1 MLRLV
6 AGQLDSA
13 SAFAN
18 HDDAS
23 GISENESPAPILSGD
38 AQDSSSNSNSLATAV
53 THPDSAE
60 DENETQT
67 TR

>member
-1 MLRLV
+1 LET
-6 AGQLDSA
+6 GQLDSA

-38 AQDSSSNSNSLATAV
+38 AQDSSRNSLASAV